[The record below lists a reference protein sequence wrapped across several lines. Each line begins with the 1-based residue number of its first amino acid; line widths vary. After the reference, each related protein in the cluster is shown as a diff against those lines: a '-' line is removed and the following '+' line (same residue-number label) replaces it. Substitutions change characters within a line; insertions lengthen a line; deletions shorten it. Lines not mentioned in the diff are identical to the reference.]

1 MFLELVGVYLGVN
14 TVFWAKKNPITNVVM
29 GNSFG
34 GDGGIRIIL
43 TVFFLV
49 QTSINRSEKS
59 TYLCAF
65 PYPSSKPVQ
74 FSYIALGV
82 TVGVQ

>member
-49 QTSINRSEKS
+49 QSSINRSKKS
-59 TYLCAF
+59 TYLCGF
-65 PYPSSKPVQ
+65 LCPSSEPVK
-74 FSYIALGV
+74 SSTIVLGV
-82 TVGVQ
+82 TVGVR